1 MSYILDALRRAE
13 TERQR
18 ERDHIP
24 GLHTQQMA
32 DSSLDTPATA
42 QQAAHSG
49 LRWGLAVLGLVGA
62 GGALAWWL
70 WPTAP
75 APQMA
80 PVAAAATTLA
90 LPSAPAPRPAP
101 TPGPAPAPTAAP
113 ATRPLPAPVPASVQ
127 VPTPAQAPVL
137 APAPVMAPLP
147 APAASVP
154 ARIPTLNELPA
165 AQRQQLPPLNVG
177 GAMHS
182 PDPAARMLILN
193 GQVHREGDTV
203 APGLVIE
210 EIQLRAAVLVLRGQR
225 FSLPY

>member
-49 LRWGLAVLGLVGA
+49 LRWGLAVLGLMAA

-70 WPTAP
+70 WPAAP
-75 APQMA
+75 APQA
-80 PVAAAATTLA
+80 TPVALA
-90 LPSAPAPRPAP
+90 AP
-101 TPGPAPAPTAAP
+101 TPAVPAPAP
-113 ATRPLPAPVPASVQ
+113 
-127 VPTPAQAPVL
+127 
-137 APAPVMAPLP
+137 APAPVQAAAPAPIPAPAPALPPAPAVAAAPLP
-147 APAASVP
+147 APAPAASTP

>member
-32 DSSLDTPATA
+32 DSSLDTPATT

-49 LRWGLAVLGLVGA
+49 LRWGLAALGLVAA

-70 WPTAP
+70 WPAAP
-75 APQMA
+75 APQA
-80 PVAAAATTLA
+80 TPVAVAM
-90 LPSAPAPRPAP
+90 P
-101 TPGPAPAPTAAP
+101 TPAVPAPAP
-113 ATRPLPAPVPASVQ
+113 
-127 VPTPAQAPVL
+127 
-137 APAPVMAPLP
+137 APAPVQAAAPAAILAPVSALPPAPAVAVTPLP
-147 APAASVP
+147 APAPAASAP